1 MNLLLPISAATAM
14 VMALFFVKL
23 AFGVI
28 KKRQLHR
35 VALGAGQH
43 ADLEAAIR
51 AHGNFAEYVP
61 LALLLLVVAEVN
73 HSPWWL
79 VGAAGAVPR
88 HGQDHPRLA
97 ITDSDLKRR
106 VLGMKLTFGSLALGI
121 VANSAPFIMALIN
134 TPKT

>member
-14 VMALFFVKL
+14 VMALFYVKL

-79 VGAAGAVPR
+79 VGAAALSLVTGRIIHAS
-88 HGQDHPRLA
+88 A

-121 VANSAPFIMALIN
+121 VANAAPFIMALIN